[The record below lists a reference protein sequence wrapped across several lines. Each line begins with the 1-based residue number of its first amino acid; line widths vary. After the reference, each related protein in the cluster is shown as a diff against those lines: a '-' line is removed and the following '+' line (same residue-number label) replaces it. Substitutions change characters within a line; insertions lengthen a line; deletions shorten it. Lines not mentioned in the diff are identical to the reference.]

1 MSGSNNSTRAAS
13 PNGHAHAPPR
23 SSTPPPSSSASTADK
38 AKSENAA
45 LAAGIPSALSGTE
58 TYSLLALTVACG
70 TVLGNTVR
78 RDDGAPLTAS
88 LALSGIAFA
97 ASYAMIRWLSPT
109 FVRAGIKGAD
119 LNKVHR
125 RTLPECMGAVCAI
138 VYLLAVIVFIPMPF
152 YKDIVAATSG
162 GGNRDV
168 VQTQQPP
175 PGATAHVEQGRLL
188 HRFPHSKLASFL
200 SAIISLQSI
209 TLLGIGD
216 DLFDIRWRHKFFIP
230 AFAAIPLLVVYF
242 VDFGVTS
249 VVVPTPLQPY
259 LGELVHLGPLY
270 YLYMTAVAIFSPNS
284 INILAGINGIEVAQS
299 VVVALLL
306 VFNDALYLLA
316 GPYPHPATDSHLF
329 SLYFLLPFLGVSLA
343 LLAHNWY
350 PARVF
355 VGDTYCYFAGMV
367 FVVVSILGHFSKT
380 LVLLLLP
387 QIANFIYSAPQIFGL
402 VPCPRHR
409 MPRFH
414 ARTGLLEPSVTVWL
428 PDRQPRKPIA
438 WALRLLARLHLLR
451 LTTDPKDP
459 GIIQETTN
467 MTLLNLWLV
476 WRGPLREDRLAAEV
490 VVMQACVGLFGLFVR
505 HRLALL
511 IFKEDNLSTVGF

>member
-1 MSGSNNSTRAAS
+1 MVGSNTSTRAAS
-13 PNGHAHAPPR
+13 PNGNGHPPR
-23 SSTPPPSSSASTADK
+23 SSSIPPSSSSADK
-38 AKSENAA
+38 TKAENAA
-45 LAAGIPSALSGTE
+45 LAAGIPSQLSGSE
-58 TYSLLALTVACG
+58 TYSLLALAVACA

-88 LALSGIAFA
+88 LALSGIAFSA
-97 ASYAMIRWLSPT
+97 CYAMIRWLSPT

-119 LNKVHR
+119 LNKVQR
-125 RTLPECMGAVCAI
+125 RTLPECMGAVCAV

-168 VQTQQPP
+168 VLPV
-175 PGATAHVEQGRLL
+175 AHVEQGRLL

-299 VVVALLL
+299 VVIALLL
-306 VFNDALYLLA
+306 IFNDALYLLA

-343 LLAHNWY
+343 LLAHNWF

-380 LVLLLLP
+380 LILLLLP
-387 QIANFIYSAPQIFGL
+387 QIANFVYSAPQIFGL

-409 MPRFH
+409 MPRFN
-414 ARTGLLEPSVTVWL
+414 ARTGLLEPSVNVWL

-438 WALRLLARLHLLR
+438 WALRVLARLHLLR

-459 GIIQETTN
+459 NIIQETTN

-476 WRGPLREDRLAAEV
+476 WRGPMREGRLAAEI
-490 VVMQACVGLFGLFVR
+490 VVMQAFVGLFGLFVR

-511 IFKEDNLSTVGF
+511 IFKEDNLGTTNY